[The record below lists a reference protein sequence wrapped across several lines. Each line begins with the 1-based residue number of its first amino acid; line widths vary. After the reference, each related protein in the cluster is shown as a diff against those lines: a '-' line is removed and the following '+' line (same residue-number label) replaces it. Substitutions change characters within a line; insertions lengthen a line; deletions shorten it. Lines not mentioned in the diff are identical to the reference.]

1 MECAEAAR
9 LLGIAWVGSGL
20 YPDPASQDSFRR
32 VATELA
38 TISEPLDF
46 EPGPEELRCRRIP
59 LGDLG
64 PALRRFTATAFAHR
78 VSVIR
83 LHPGFS
89 PEHLAIFLQLVAVD
103 PSALDRIGGLAAAIR
118 GRDLEG
124 IEVALQSSLVES
136 SPSVASSDAL
146 AVSMLLRDFAE
157 VPPDLGSSTYVDQ
170 FTDVVEN
177 NPELVANYLEAFTR
191 LEKPVQEAII
201 ARLMG
206 ESARELQ
213 EIFLNQLAGHE
224 LAELG
229 SSLGPQAASFLSDYV
244 EYSTGHRGVEAESA
258 VLDPDS
264 LLTFRTQVAARVNS
278 RLQELDVTGFSR
290 TFEMPPMAEWSLA
303 AQEVLR
309 GLFAVEQRPD
319 KLERAARA
327 WGRLVIGA
335 IRRGSFAEGLG
346 WYLSGSGL
354 RDVSDQVWRS
364 EHDRIADAA
373 IPNVVLGAASG
384 GEPSLEL
391 LGWLAPGHGA
401 AVVMA
406 MEPEEMEGKREVIAS
421 NLMSWLDG
429 DVEPLLDALPA
440 LDRSVPTVL
449 AVLGRSGADVGS
461 DERVRALTKAPRAEV
476 RLLALELCIDSL
488 PFEELG
494 PLLTD
499 AAGQVRRQAYRR
511 LAAEGSRQSIDMLA
525 KALESAS
532 DEERLAIASALAR
545 STEGISYLRSLA
557 SGWRTKLTARGRADQ
572 ALVSKVL
579 RR

>member
-1 MECAEAAR
+1 MECVEAAR

-32 VATELA
+32 VASELA
-38 TISEPLDF
+38 TIPEPLDF
-46 EPGPEELRCRRIP
+46 EPGPEELRCRRVP

-64 PALRRFTATAFAHR
+64 PALRRFTATAFGHR

-103 PSALDRIGGLAAAIR
+103 PVALDRLGGLSAAVR
-118 GRDLEG
+118 GRDLVG
-124 IEVALQSSLVES
+124 IEVALQTSLVES

-146 AVSMLLRDFAE
+146 AVSLLLRDFAE
-157 VPPDLGSSTYVDQ
+157 VPPDLGSSTYVEQ
-170 FTDVVEN
+170 FADVVEH

-191 LEKPVQEAII
+191 LDKAVQEAII

-244 EYSTGHRGVEAESA
+244 EYSTGHRGIEAESA

-290 TFEMPPMAEWSLA
+290 TIEMPPKSEWTDA

-309 GLFAVEQRPD
+309 GLFAVERRPD
-319 KLERAARA
+319 KVERAARA
-327 WGRLVIGA
+327 WGRLVVSA
-335 IRRGSFAEGLG
+335 VRRGSFAEGLG
-346 WYLSGSGL
+346 WYLTGAGL
-354 RDVSDQVWRS
+354 RDVDELAWMS
-364 EHDRIADAA
+364 EHERIADAT
-373 IPNVVLGAASG
+373 I
-384 GEPSLEL
+384 PSLVVGSGSGSQPGLDL
-391 LGWLAPGHGA
+391 LGRLAPGHGS

-406 MEPEEMEGKREVIAS
+406 LEPEEMEGKREAVSAH
-421 NLMSWLDG
+421 LLTWLGG
-429 DVEPLLDALPA
+429 DVGPLLDTLPV
-440 LDRSVPTVL
+440 LDRAVPNVL
-449 AVLGRSGADVGS
+449 GLLGRSGVDVGS
-461 DERVRALTKAPRAEV
+461 DERVQDLTRAPRAEV
-476 RLLALELCIDSL
+476 RLLALELCIEAL
-488 PFEELG
+488 AIEQLG
-494 PLLTD
+494 TLLSD
-499 AAGQVRRQAYRR
+499 AAGQVRRQAYRK
-511 LAAEGSRQSIDMLA
+511 LASDGSRRAIAMLA
-525 KALESAS
+525 EALGSAS
-532 DEERLAIASALAR
+532 DEERLAIASALAH
-545 STEGISYLRSLA
+545 STEGIAYLRSLA
-557 SGWRTKLTARGRADQ
+557 TGWHARLTARGRADR
-572 ALVSKVL
+572 ALVAKVL